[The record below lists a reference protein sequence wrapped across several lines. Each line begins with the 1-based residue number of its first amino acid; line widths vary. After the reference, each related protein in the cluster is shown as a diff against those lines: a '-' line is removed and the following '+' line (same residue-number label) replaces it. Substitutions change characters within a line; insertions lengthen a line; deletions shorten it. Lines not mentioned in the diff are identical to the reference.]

1 MSAHDGAHRDPRGT
15 AAASTTSDAGAAG
28 ADIDKEPQP

>member
-1 MSAHDGAHRDPRGT
+1 MSAHDGDHRDPCGNG
-15 AAASTTSDAGAAG
+15 AASTTSVAGAAG